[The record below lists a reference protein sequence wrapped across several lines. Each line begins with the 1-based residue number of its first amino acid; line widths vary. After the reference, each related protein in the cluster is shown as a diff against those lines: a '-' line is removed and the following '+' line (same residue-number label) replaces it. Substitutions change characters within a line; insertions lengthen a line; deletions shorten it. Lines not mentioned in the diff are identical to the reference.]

1 MPVEKIIVNASPL
14 ILLFNSEPDFI
25 LPEIFKEIAVPDA
38 VWKEITDS
46 GGSDK
51 ASQMIADTRWIKRVS
66 VKPVEDVVRWDLG
79 YGETEVLSFAIV
91 NSEYRPVIDD
101 SAGKKCAVSLGV
113 HTIGT
118 GSLLILAKEKG
129 LIDSVEK
136 SLVKLKNSGM
146 WISESVMKLLKEK
159 AGE

>member
-14 ILLFNSEPDFI
+14 ILLFNSELDFI
-25 LPEIFKEIAVPDA
+25 LPEIFEEIAVPDA

-79 YGETEVLSFAIV
+79 AGETEVLSFFYFLSV
-91 NSEYRPVIDD
+91 CVC
-101 SAGKKCAVSLGV
+101 GK
-113 HTIGT
+113 I
-118 GSLLILAKEKG
+118 
-129 LIDSVEK
+129 
-136 SLVKLKNSGM
+136 
-146 WISESVMKLLKEK
+146 K
-159 AGE
+159 AGVCYKLIIRSSIKKS